1 VRDKVGA
8 MSPPKR
14 TPLPALLAFA
24 ALAFSCASEPP
35 PPPRVVAPPEA
46 TTIVMPPPKDLSI
59 CQRSAKPTTG
69 GDATTIGSF
78 EGFSRDWIGKM
89 RTIATA
95 RASTAG
101 PKQIRDVYE
110 MELRPTGS
118 AQAPYVGILTYCEV
132 ALHCSGAGQ
141 TSCKP
146 SSSTVVRELFR
157 YQAGQWV
164 Y

>member
-1 VRDKVGA
+1 
-8 MSPPKR
+8 MSSLAR
-14 TPLPALLAFA
+14 ASLCSVLALA
-24 ALAFSCASEPP
+24 ALALACASEAP
-35 PPPRVVAPPEA
+35 PPPRVVAPPDA

-59 CQRSAKPTTG
+59 CQRNAKPTTG
-69 GDATTIGSF
+69 GDAATIGSF
-78 EGFSRDWIGKM
+78 EGFSRGWIAKM
-89 RTIATA
+89 RAA
-95 RASTAG
+95 ATAG

-132 ALHCSGAGQ
+132 AMQCAGAGQ

-146 SSSTVVRELFR
+146 SSSTVVKEMFR